1 MWQYFLC
8 QQSPFI
14 SQAKTGER
22 LTGRGNYIRMTNGK
36 KKIVAVVSDL
46 MFTVKI
52 QEAAKRAGLD
62 VVFVK
67 SQEDALLQAKENP
80 AVIIMDLNATG
91 LDPLE
96 VIDKLKGDGETSK
109 ISLLG
114 YVSHV
119 QADLK
124 QAAQQRGCDM
134 VIARSAFS
142 QNLPTILRRYA

>member
-1 MWQYFLC
+1 
-8 QQSPFI
+8 
-14 SQAKTGER
+14 
-22 LTGRGNYIRMTNGK
+22 MTNGK
-36 KKIVAVVSDL
+36 KKIVAILSDL

-67 SQEDALLQAKENP
+67 TKEDALAKARENP
-80 AVIIMDLNATG
+80 AVIILDLNTTA
-91 LDPLE
+91 LDALE
-96 VIDKLKGDGETSK
+96 VISNLKGDSETSK
-109 ISLLG
+109 ISLVG

-119 QADLK
+119 QGDLK
-124 QAAQQRGCDM
+124 QAAHDKGCDT